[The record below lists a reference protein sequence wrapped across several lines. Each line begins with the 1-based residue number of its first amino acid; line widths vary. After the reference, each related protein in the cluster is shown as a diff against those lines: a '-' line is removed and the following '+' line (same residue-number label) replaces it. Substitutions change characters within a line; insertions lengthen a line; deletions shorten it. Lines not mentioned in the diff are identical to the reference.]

1 VRGIRDPRVVL
12 ALFTALNLLNYLDR
26 TVLSA
31 VLAPVQGDLH
41 LSNFVAGWLPTIF
54 LIGYFTTSP
63 VFGTLGDRVGRGGR
77 TKLIALGIA
86 VWSAAT
92 VVTGLAQ
99 GTGSM
104 IAARALVGV
113 GEASYATI
121 APTLIDDMAPQA
133 RKSQW
138 MAIFYSATPI
148 GSALGYLVGGAIY
161 NALGWRAA
169 FFVAGGPGLA
179 VALLC
184 LLIVEPPRPIV
195 VRPRDPSASVQR
207 DASASVER
215 DASASVERDAS
226 ASTERDASDSLLEAA
241 RVLCRVPLYI
251 GTVLGYCAYTF
262 ALGGFAYWAPVYLYR
277 QYAMSAGK
285 ASIVFGL
292 VTVAGGSVGTLLGG
306 SLADRAARARVLEA
320 ETAKGGALDPREMDD
335 AVARGNVN
343 IVALGTAIAVP
354 LSAFAIA
361 AGTAPHFFMAV
372 FPAEIGLFLLS
383 GPINVALLR
392 SSPPELRARAM
403 ALSIFAIHALGD
415 LWSPP
420 LIGLAADHA
429 PMQVAMF
436 TGPAIFALAAYLW
449 FWTARASA
457 RLT

>member
-1 VRGIRDPRVVL
+1 VAADVRGIRDPRVVL

-92 VVTGLAQ
+92 MATGLAQ

-104 IAARALVGV
+104 IAARALVGL

-184 LLIVEPPRPIV
+184 LLVVEPPRPIV
-195 VRPRDPSASVQR
+195 VRP
-207 DASASVER
+207 R

-226 ASTERDASDSLLEAA
+226 ASTSRDASASTSRDASDSLLEAA

-361 AGTAPHFFMAV
+361 AGTAPHFFTAV